1 MESSPTPEKE
11 MLNEKTPGP
20 QANPPAEAIAAPAK
34 APEPHELTV
43 LLEQYKLY
51 VDGLEKLIARRL
63 TMNAFFISINTILLG
78 GAVVTSKAKDVVS
91 VPIALAGG
99 TAMAVAGVMVSLV
112 WRRLL
117 QTYGVISKAKFDIL
131 HQIEERLPA
140 KPFLDENK
148 LLEQRNYKSS
158 SATEVLLPFLF
169 GLLYLTVGIVTLV
182 VLAVTLGALR

>member
-1 MESSPTPEKE
+1 
-11 MLNEKTPGP
+11 
-20 QANPPAEAIAAPAK
+20 
-34 APEPHELTV
+34 

-78 GAVVTSKAKDVVS
+78 GAVVTSKIKDVVS

-99 TAMAVAGVMVSLV
+99 IAMALTGIMVSLV
-112 WRRLL
+112 WKRLL

-131 HQIEERLPA
+131 HAIEERLPA

-148 LLEQRNYKSS
+148 LLEERKYKSS
-158 SATEVLLPFLF
+158 SATEGLLPILF
-169 GLLYLTVGIVTLV
+169 GLLYSTIGIVTLV
-182 VLAVTLGALR
+182 ILALTLGAMR